1 MPDPFD
7 INQAEALLK
16 TADQSQQKLTD
27 TVDASNKARLGR
39 DRSHIVLCVMG
50 LYVFSLG
57 CAVLY
62 MLWRGFTHHDETTVT
77 NLSELIKIAILPIV
91 TLVIGYYFGTA
102 KSS

>member
-1 MPDPFD
+1 
-7 INQAEALLK
+7 
-16 TADQSQQKLTD
+16 
-27 TVDASNKARLGR
+27 
-39 DRSHIVLCVMG
+39 MG